1 MAMRRSMAQLY
12 ATLCSSRLPS
22 SSPVHALLMH
32 SHIAAAG
39 GCSLAKAQTNVE
51 NEQLIAFGRLS

>member
-1 MAMRRSMAQLY
+1 MAMCRSMAQLY
-12 ATLCSSRLPS
+12 ATLCALRLPS

-39 GCSLAKAQTNVE
+39 GCSLAETQTNVE
-51 NEQLIAFGRLS
+51 NDQLIAFGRMF